1 MDLCSVDVSF
11 MPLCTA
17 FVILGPSFDTWTVH
31 PSFIY
36 TTNLGN
42 FIDISFLP
50 SIPSLNRFLDSAALD
65 APSLMSNYIFNT
77 PPPIPWFD
85 LSFLPAHDGGSTDR
99 FAATMCQCRH
109 PLHTLVPLQLS
120 LFRVI
125 AWKVPH
131 QGSDL
136 PANGVIPVVHPKARL
151 AFAHLLPYE
160 I

>member
-17 FVILGPSFDTWTVH
+17 FVILGPSFDTWTVY

-50 SIPSLNRFLDSAALD
+50 SILSLNRFLDSAALD

-125 AWKVPH
+125 AVEGTSPRIRFTSQWSHSCCPPQSSASFRPSITV
-131 QGSDL
+131 
-136 PANGVIPVVHPKARL
+136 
-151 AFAHLLPYE
+151 
-160 I
+160 